1 MRIGTDI
8 IEIRRI
14 REVIQRNQRFA
25 EKVLTSEEFK
35 IYERYPLGRREE
47 FLAGRFSAKEAYG
60 KALRTGVGTSLKFTD
75 IEILPNELGIPFI
88 TKGPVIK
95 EAQVSISHTKEYATA
110 MVLIEL
116 TEMKIQEKLKHFER
130 KKERK

>member
-14 REVIQRNQRFA
+14 KEAIERNQRFA
-25 EKVLTSEEFK
+25 KKVLTENEFK
-35 IYERYPLGRREE
+35 IYEQYPLGRQAE

-60 KALRTGVGTSLKFTD
+60 KALGTGVGTQLKFSD
-75 IEILPNELGIPFI
+75 IEILPNERGIPI
-88 TKGPVIK
+88 VTNGPVI
-95 EAQVSISHTKEYATA
+95 EGAQVSISHTKEYATA

-116 TEMKIQEKLKHFER
+116 SELAIQDKLRSFER
-130 KKERK
+130 IKERK